1 MSDMQTPARETCVA
15 ALQEK
20 LAALRAEGT
29 FDSFMNPQLADFD
42 YDNQELTLRF
52 EVKPWMLNVLG
63 IVHGGL
69 YASMA
74 DCVMGSISCF
84 WTNSPHQLL
93 LDQFPHHT
101 VRLAADQFSASGKRG
116 RCSVVPR
123 QDRLSWPDYDSRQY
137 DRLERRRAGKAA
149 ADRLRRLLQSS
160 FEAVITSADTADTS
174 KAVRFSLPFSS
185 IFTYSR
191 LCSRPV
197 TDRRV
202 PTGNPAV
209 ICAVFP
215 QKMQGR

>member
-84 WTNSPHQLL
+84 WTNSPITPSVSLQISFLRPAKEGDVLL
-93 LDQFPHHT
+93 FRGKIVSAGRTMIHASMTAWKEGVPEKPLLTGSGVFFSPH
-101 VRLAADQFSASGKRG
+101 
-116 RCSVVPR
+116 
-123 QDRLSWPDYDSRQY
+123 
-137 DRLERRRAGKAA
+137 
-149 ADRLRRLLQSS
+149 
-160 FEAVITSADTADTS
+160 S
-174 KAVRFSLPFSS
+174 K
-185 IFTYSR
+185 
-191 LCSRPV
+191 
-197 TDRRV
+197 
-202 PTGNPAV
+202 
-209 ICAVFP
+209 
-215 QKMQGR
+215 Q

>member
-84 WTNSPHQLL
+84 WTNSPIT
-93 LDQFPHHT
+93 P
-101 VRLAADQFSASGKRG
+101 
-116 RCSVVPR
+116 SVSLQISFLRPAKEGDVPR